1 MAQDDIAVRLEQVRE
16 RIAKAAQRAG
26 RNPQEIAILGACKQ
40 VPAERV
46 LRAIELGVTHVG
58 ENRVQEAEAKFKE
71 LAALRPAATWHMIGP
86 LQSNKARQAM
96 DLFDVVHALDN
107 LKLARRLNTVAGAL
121 HRTLPVYV
129 EVNLAQEA
137 TKSGVAIE
145 GLLELAEGIAECA
158 SLRLEGLMAV
168 PPDLQPQEVRPY
180 FRKLGEPRDTL
191 QKRKLFRCERPV
203 LSMGMTH
210 DYEVAVEEGSTMV
223 RLGTAIWGPRP
234 A

>member
-1 MAQDDIAVRLEQVRE
+1 MAQDDIQERLEQVRE
-16 RIAKAAQRAG
+16 RIARAAQRAG
-26 RNPQEIAILGACKQ
+26 RNPLDIAILGASKQ
-40 VPAERV
+40 VPADRV
-46 LRAIELGVTHVG
+46 LRAIELGVTHIG
-58 ENRVQEAEAKFKE
+58 ENRVQEAQAKFEE

-86 LQSNKARQAM
+86 LQSNKARQALA
-96 DLFDVVHALDN
+96 LFDVVHALDS
-107 LKLARRLNTVAGAL
+107 LKLARRLNTVAGDL
-121 HRTLPVYV
+121 RRTLPVYV
-129 EVNLAQEA
+129 EVNVGQEA
-137 TKSGVAIE
+137 TKSGVHPE
-145 GLLELAEGIAECA
+145 GLLELAEGIAQCE

-180 FRKLGEPRDTL
+180 FRRLCEMRDTL
-191 QKRKLFRCERPV
+191 QQRGLFRCERPV